1 MVCARATSVWPCDA
15 TAMSA
20 VTPFRLGVL
29 TVLHV
34 IFSQALT
41 IVDVDIASSAA
52 AFATRTH
59 ASWVGGSAS

>member
-1 MVCARATSVWPCDA
+1 
-15 TAMSA
+15 MSA

-59 ASWVGGSAS
+59 ASWVGGSAQ